1 MRFLTFLIVGLVIS
15 GLDILMFKE
24 TKIKRKVLNSI
35 GYTVGINILTLFT
48 MRYILGKMY
57 VLSPVNYKTIFVL
70 KYVLFAIV
78 IGLLILFIKGLILN
92 KIVITKNKEKTTLKS
107 KILTGISV
115 LFVFVGSFLYIG
127 TVWFIDFFGK
137 LTPEQFLFNF
147 NSPVTGTASNVM
159 DQAINGPV
167 LLLVSVLVGYIF
179 LMLTKFKITFGNEK
193 SFSDKYVKVVGWT
206 ASIGVLIFGVSYSIK
221 ELQLVAV
228 YSAYFDDS
236 SYIKDNYHS
245 PKNTKLTFP
254 DEKKNLVHIYL
265 ESYENTYFD
274 KNSGGYMDKNLMPAY
289 EKLYKEGVSFSE
301 SDKKGGPYQTYG
313 SSWSVASM
321 VNMSMGLPLK
331 IPMNGNSY
339 GKSGYFLPGA
349 IGIGDVLNK
358 EGYNQ
363 TIMFGAD
370 ADFGGLTSF
379 FNNHKDF
386 NIYDVK
392 HARKIGKIPN
402 DYNVWWGYEDK
413 KLYDYAQEEITRLAS
428 EGKPFNFT
436 MENADT
442 HFPDGYIE
450 KETPRPFDQQYANVI
465 FHSQQQVVDFVK
477 WIQEQPYY
485 DDTVIVLTG
494 DHLSMDKKFFVGFDK
509 KYHRTTTNL
518 IINGDFENKD
528 IKTNNRQFA
537 PFDMYPTILSSMGV
551 GIKGDR
557 LGLGTDLSSKEKTLI
572 ERDSLEKV
580 NEELSKNSKFYNTEF
595 VSEKKNSDY

>member
-24 TKIKRKVLNSI
+24 KSVKKNIVNSI
-35 GYTVGINILTLFT
+35 SYIVGINTLSLFT
-48 MRYILGKMY
+48 MRYILGKQY
-57 VLSPVNYKTIFVL
+57 VLSLANYQNSFVF
-70 KYVLFAIV
+70 KYAMFALVL
-78 IGLLILFIKGLILN
+78 GGMILFIKGLILN
-92 KIVITKNKEKTTLKS
+92 KITITKNEEKMTLLA
-107 KILTGISV
+107 KIFTGLSI
-115 LFVFVGSFLYIG
+115 LFVLIGGFLWIG

-147 NSPVTGTASNVM
+147 NSPVTGTASNVT
-159 DQAINGPV
+159 DTAINGPV
-167 LLLVSVLVGYIF
+167 LLLVSLLVCFVF
-179 LMLTKFKITFGNEK
+179 LILTRFKLTWGNKK
-193 SFSDKYVKVVGWT
+193 SISDKYVKIVGWT
-206 ASIGVLIFGVSYSIK
+206 ASVALLVFGISYSVR

-228 YSAYFDDS
+228 YHAYFDDS
-236 SYIKDNYHS
+236 TYIKDNYHS
-245 PKNTKLTFP
+245 PKDTKLTFP
-254 DEKKNLVHIYL
+254 TKKKNLVHIYL

-274 KNSGGYMDKNLMPAY
+274 KKSGGYMEKNLMPAY
-289 EKLYKEGVSFSE
+289 EKLYDEGVSFSE

-331 IPMNGNSY
+331 IPMGGNSY

-386 NIYDVK
+386 TIYDWK
-392 HARKIGKIPN
+392 YAKEKGKIPN
-402 DYNVWWGYEDK
+402 DYKVWWGYEDK
-413 KLYDYAQEEITRLAS
+413 KLYEYAQEEITRLAN

-442 HFPDGYIE
+442 HFPNGYID
-450 KETPRPFDQQYANVI
+450 KDTPRPFDQQYANVI

-485 DDTVIVLTG
+485 EDTVIVLTG
-494 DHLSMDKKFFVGFDK
+494 DHLSMDKKFFKDFDPN
-509 KYHRTTTNL
+509 YHRTTTNL

-537 PFDMYPTILSSMGV
+537 PFDMYPTILSGMGV
-551 GIKGDR
+551 DIEGNK

-580 NEELSKNSKFYNTEF
+580 NEELSKNSKFYNNEF
-595 VSEKKNSDY
+595 VSEKKNSNY